1 MKRKIFYFVL
11 LFSFNIAIC
20 CAEEPNISSIEPQFG
35 FGGDEVTITGCG
47 FKITDEKGDNVKHP
61 CAYVTFFYEYKK
73 PNQETVKIVEW
84 RAGIEKWED
93 NIIIATV
100 PLNAKQGRVSI
111 KVHNGVKSTEE
122 KTFWITSTGL
132 VDSAIKLKQSGLS
145 DSSLVDH
152 LFHEGTRRLILNSEA
167 KNVFGNTVLTA
178 GEISDLKESGFQD
191 DFIAKFEGHEQ
202 HLTIGVSAIR
212 LTETADL
219 VPASMLRIFLVPRSY
234 FKKRRDYWKKK
245 CKLYFPVGLFHYDR
259 WDLNVGITTSTSTT
273 ENPEDPTSQDRS
285 YVLLGASHELNRSAL
300 LNIGYAFAPGDTTG
314 ERTQFYIGFTLD
326 SNFLK
331 ALGIIEK

>member
-1 MKRKIFYFVL
+1 MKRKISYFIL
-11 LFSFNIAIC
+11 LFSLNIAIC
-20 CAEEPNISSIEPQFG
+20 CAEEPKISSIEPAFG
-35 FGGDEVTITGCG
+35 FGGDEVTINGSG
-47 FKITDEKGDNVKHP
+47 FNVTDDKGNNVKHP
-61 CAYVTFFYEYKK
+61 YAYVPFFYEYKNS
-73 PNQETVKIVEW
+73 NQETAKIVEW
-84 RAGIEKWED
+84 RAGIKKWE
-93 NIIIATV
+93 NNGIVATV

-111 KVHNGVKSTEE
+111 KVHNGVKSTKE

-132 VDSAIKLKQSGLS
+132 VDSAIRLKQSGMS
-145 DSSLVDH
+145 DSSIVDH
-152 LFHEGTRRLILNSEA
+152 LFHEGTQRLKLNSKA
-167 KNVFGNTVLTA
+167 KNVFGNTLLTA

-212 LTETADL
+212 LTETATL

-234 FKKRRDYWKKK
+234 FKKRRDYWEEKW
-245 CKLYFPVGLFHYDR
+245 KLYWPAGLFHYDR
-259 WDLNVGITTSTSTT
+259 WDLNVGMTTSTSTT
-273 ENPEDPTSQDRS
+273 EDPEDPASQDRS

-300 LNIGYAFAPGDTTG
+300 LNIGYAFAPGDTKG
-314 ERTQFYIGFTLD
+314 ERTQLYIGFTVD